1 MKHSCTTQ
9 VLFQLDLYLLK
20 ENTSIDKKNLWSLNF
35 KKKKKKTLATTVLC
49 TKLVILRL
57 HLEEKKNET
66 ACYSRLPF
74 RSHQFLFSQGI
85 NSIKFTPL
93 HNTKQ
98 VTYLHHKT
106 NNTFTQYSKT
116 RLEFSN
122 TACYWRLIKHNSM
135 LKFI

>member
-1 MKHSCTTQ
+1 MWSIHALHKSCFNWICIYWKRTQ
-9 VLFQLDLYLLK
+9 ALTKKTCDLWIL
-20 ENTSIDKKNLWSLNF
+20 
-35 KKKKKKTLATTVLC
+35 KKKKKTLATTVLC